1 MSHGRQCC
9 RTRSALR
16 CIGACSKPSHGLRV
30 HHEGGPHSRN
40 IPTESFH
47 GNEVFL
53 KLRQKRP
60 THLISSLCPKPILPL
75 IFSFF
80 LYVARRTAAMSLSST
95 ITLPSSSA
103 RALYSY
109 GRMLPRASSP
119 ATFNY
124 TLSPPVSPPNS
135 PPPSM
140 MITLPASSANGFY
153 LSWQHRAEIPSP
165 TGSGSLSPAMS
176 RPSSPLPL
184 PLQTISQVFG
194 QRASWPV
201 SHPIAE
207 RQISDSTSDSRP
219 TSLSTSVSYA
229 YTVKSINSRKS
240 RLTVLYPRP
249 VRPQRVSGVG
259 SIHESECTSLESLIA
274 LSSRPVS
281 MSMPP
286 PENPT
291 PVADKEV
298 RGSRRGEPAL

>member
-1 MSHGRQCC
+1 
-9 RTRSALR
+9 
-16 CIGACSKPSHGLRV
+16 
-30 HHEGGPHSRN
+30 
-40 IPTESFH
+40 
-47 GNEVFL
+47 
-53 KLRQKRP
+53 
-60 THLISSLCPKPILPL
+60 
-75 IFSFF
+75 
-80 LYVARRTAAMSLSST
+80 MSLSSM

-103 RALYSY
+103 KAVYSY
-109 GRMLPRASSP
+109 GNTLPHLASPTTS
-119 ATFNY
+119 ND
-124 TLSPPVSPPNS
+124 TLSPPVSPPSS
-135 PPPSM
+135 PPSL

-153 LSWQHRAEIPSP
+153 SSWQHRAEIASP

-184 PLQTISQVFG
+184 QTISQVFG

-201 SHPIAE
+201 SLPISE
-207 RQISDSTSDSRP
+207 RQISDSSNDSRP

-240 RLTVLYPRP
+240 RITVLYKRP
-249 VRPQRVSGVG
+249 VRPQRVSGVD
-259 SIHESECTSLESLIA
+259 SIPESEGTSLESLIA

-298 RGSRRGEPAL
+298 RVS

>member
-1 MSHGRQCC
+1 
-9 RTRSALR
+9 
-16 CIGACSKPSHGLRV
+16 
-30 HHEGGPHSRN
+30 
-40 IPTESFH
+40 
-47 GNEVFL
+47 
-53 KLRQKRP
+53 
-60 THLISSLCPKPILPL
+60 
-75 IFSFF
+75 
-80 LYVARRTAAMSLSST
+80 MSLSSM
-95 ITLPSSSA
+95 ITLPSSSSTKA
-103 RALYSY
+103 VYSY
-109 GRMLPRASSP
+109 GNTLPRTASPTTS
-119 ATFNY
+119 NN
-124 TLSPPVSPPNS
+124 TLSPPVSPPTS
-135 PPPSM
+135 PPPM

-153 LSWQHRAEIPSP
+153 SSWQHRAEIASP

-184 PLQTISQVFG
+184 PLPLQTISQVFG

-201 SHPIAE
+201 SLPISE

-229 YTVKSINSRKS
+229 YTVKSINSCKT

-249 VRPQRVSGVG
+249 VRPQRVSGVD
-259 SIHESECTSLESLIA
+259 SIPESGGTSLESLIG

-298 RGSRRGEPAL
+298 SLLMWRARVATRA

>member
-1 MSHGRQCC
+1 
-9 RTRSALR
+9 
-16 CIGACSKPSHGLRV
+16 
-30 HHEGGPHSRN
+30 
-40 IPTESFH
+40 
-47 GNEVFL
+47 
-53 KLRQKRP
+53 
-60 THLISSLCPKPILPL
+60 
-75 IFSFF
+75 
-80 LYVARRTAAMSLSST
+80 MSLSST
-95 ITLPSSSA
+95 ITLPSPSTK
-103 RALYSY
+103 ALYSY
-109 GRMLPRASSP
+109 GHTLPRAPSP
-119 ATFNY
+119 VTSNY
-124 TLSPPVSPPNS
+124 ILSPPVSPPSS

-153 LSWQHRAEIPSP
+153 LSWQHHAEIPSP

-184 PLQTISQVFG
+184 PLPLQTISQVIG

-201 SHPIAE
+201 SHPIVE

-249 VRPQRVSGVG
+249 VRPQRVSGVD
-259 SIHESECTSLESLIA
+259 SIPESEGTSLESLIA

-286 PENPT
+286 PENLT
-291 PVADKEV
+291 PIADKEV
-298 RGSRRGEPAL
+298 RGSRRGAAS